1 MDADEIPNNEL
12 GQNPC
17 KCNAHI
23 MLYFLHLVS
32 IVYSPSAGLS
42 GLAKEL
48 LSDFADSLPGID
60 EAKSFMQVMG
70 LVISTVQHTNTQTC
84 KICSHPSYLI
94 NLHITCTCV
103 CHMAIRDVCFISL
116 ALG

>member
-12 GQNPC
+12 GQNQC
-17 KCNAHI
+17 KFIAHII
-23 MLYFLHLVS
+23 MLYFLHLASV
-32 IVYSPSAGLS
+32 VCFPLAGLS

-70 LVISTVQHTNTQTC
+70 LVIGTAHRNTNKQSLFTA
-84 KICSHPSYLI
+84 YLI
-94 NLHITCTCV
+94 YIHIAYTCV
-103 CHMAIRDVCFISL
+103 CHMALRDICFVFLTL
-116 ALG
+116 A